1 MTGDPIASSQ
11 VVEGGACHHGP
22 ALDVVALLQAREDEA
37 HHDAPEHQHHHQDQ
51 APVGK
56 GNTIWQTTQSNKGYS
71 FASTICVS
79 VKPPKY
85 IAAICI
91 LRGLL
96 VLRWTPSAT
105 SLCTNH

>member
-51 APVGK
+51 TPEGMKKKDKELEVGQNPV
-56 GNTIWQTTQSNKGYS
+56 
-71 FASTICVS
+71 
-79 VKPPKY
+79 
-85 IAAICI
+85 
-91 LRGLL
+91 
-96 VLRWTPSAT
+96 
-105 SLCTNH
+105 